1 MSQLVTHN
9 RFSSAQTHCL
19 YRSYFSVCVS
29 TSKFS
34 VSIDFIIL
42 YFTFVNLIFLYRSF
56 SMSILTVSLD
66 PFLLYVS
73 ASIFSLSVFL
83 ISRYLNNIESAQV
96 FFLFNTFSLCHPILF
111 VFQYFFSSRFLLIL
125 KSHIYLLLNFYLP
138 LSLSPFSDCSS
149 SLSLSLSL
157 RYSSAQRR
165 LLSLSPSQWIV
176 NYHICLH
183 CLIPIL
189 FQTLSSTE
197 STVGLEAFDYL
208 EQSLSLAGTLV

>member
-1 MSQLVTHN
+1 MCLYVKIL
-9 RFSSAQTHCL
+9 CL
-19 YRSYFSVCVS
+19 YRFYY
-29 TSKFS
+29 
-34 VSIDFIIL
+34 L

-56 SMSILTVSLD
+56 SMSIFPVSLD

-73 ASIFSLSVFL
+73 ASIFSLSLYFL
-83 ISRYLNNIESAQV
+83 PLDISTILAQV
-96 FFLFNTFSLCHPILF
+96 FFLFTTFSLCHPILF

-165 LLSLSPSQWIV
+165 LLSLSPSQ
-176 NYHICLH
+176 
-183 CLIPIL
+183 
-189 FQTLSSTE
+189 
-197 STVGLEAFDYL
+197 
-208 EQSLSLAGTLV
+208 

>member
-73 ASIFSLSVFL
+73 ASIFSLSLYFL
-83 ISRYLNNIESAQV
+83 PLDISTILAQV
-96 FFLFNTFSLCHPILF
+96 FFLFTTFSLCHPILF

-165 LLSLSPSQWIV
+165 LLSLSPSQ
-176 NYHICLH
+176 
-183 CLIPIL
+183 
-189 FQTLSSTE
+189 
-197 STVGLEAFDYL
+197 
-208 EQSLSLAGTLV
+208 